1 MLRRPSTAAADAGGV
16 GTAAQRWL
24 REHGEPSG
32 EQALADRIKTTCHQM
47 RDPRLGAE
55 PPEPVADGH
64 TSHATD
70 EASLPRAGAIRQT
83 FPARVSNRLEDTQH
97 VKACA

>member
-1 MLRRPSTAAADAGGV
+1 
-16 GTAAQRWL
+16 
-24 REHGEPSG
+24 
-32 EQALADRIKTTCHQM
+32 M